1 MRLICPN
8 CGAQYEVAEDV
19 IPTDGRDVECSN
31 CGHTWFEQPS
41 ASLAAVLG
49 AATAPLPE
57 PVSEADLVASPL
69 PDLEPNQKAPTQRE
83 ISSEVTDILRQEAAY
98 EKSAR
103 EADTNTIETQPDQ
116 GLSHAPNED
125 RRSINAHDS
134 LAHLRGKA
142 ENSATPRANVETVME
157 QKSSASRRKLL
168 PDIEEI
174 NSTLLSNSNVN
185 TTVNENTDKALSRS
199 RFKRGFVYAT
209 ITSLTAL
216 AIYVFTPQISLAVP
230 QIEPYLTSY
239 VEWVDELRIW
249 LDRHLQA
256 LIESAQS
263 ETTIDPN

>member
-1 MRLICPN
+1 
-8 CGAQYEVAEDV
+8 
-19 IPTDGRDVECSN
+19 
-31 CGHTWFEQPS
+31 
-41 ASLAAVLG
+41 
-49 AATAPLPE
+49 
-57 PVSEADLVASPL
+57 
-69 PDLEPNQKAPTQRE
+69 
-83 ISSEVTDILRQEAAY
+83 
-98 EKSAR
+98 
-103 EADTNTIETQPDQ
+103 
-116 GLSHAPNED
+116 
-125 RRSINAHDS
+125 
-134 LAHLRGKA
+134 
-142 ENSATPRANVETVME
+142 ME

>member
-125 RRSINAHDS
+125 RRSINAHDT
-134 LAHLRGKA
+134 HRG
-142 ENSATPRANVETVME
+142 
-157 QKSSASRRKLL
+157 
-168 PDIEEI
+168 
-174 NSTLLSNSNVN
+174 
-185 TTVNENTDKALSRS
+185 
-199 RFKRGFVYAT
+199 RGGGG
-209 ITSLTAL
+209 
-216 AIYVFTPQISLAVP
+216 
-230 QIEPYLTSY
+230 
-239 VEWVDELRIW
+239 
-249 LDRHLQA
+249 
-256 LIESAQS
+256 
-263 ETTIDPN
+263 